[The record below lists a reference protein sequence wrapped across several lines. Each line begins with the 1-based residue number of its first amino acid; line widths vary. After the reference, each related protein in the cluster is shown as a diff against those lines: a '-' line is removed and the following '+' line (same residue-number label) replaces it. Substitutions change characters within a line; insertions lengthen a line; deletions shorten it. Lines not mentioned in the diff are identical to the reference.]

1 MTLLRPPRPQLQQVQ
16 EPQLDQE
23 MLVENQ
29 VLGQISEVKN
39 LVVSL
44 RVALLGGVH
53 NDIPSPGRLPLVEN
67 AIGSHEE
74 RIKSL
79 EDDRIRW
86 KAYAVAAAAIGGVMG
101 SGFALLVESAIK
113 LFAGK

>member
-1 MTLLRPPRPQLQQVQ
+1 MSLVRSQRAQQEQTAEV
-16 EPQLDQE
+16 DQE
-23 MLVENQ
+23 LLMQNE

-53 NDIPSPGRLPLVEN
+53 NDIEMDGRLPMAEADVRDLKLRV
-67 AIGSHEE
+67 
-74 RIKSL
+74 KSL

-86 KAYAVAAAAIGGVMG
+86 KAYATAAAAIGGFTGTVVTL
-101 SGFALLVESAIK
+101 AVESFVHLVTK
-113 LFAGK
+113 H